1 MTNKLSFAL
10 LGLALAVA
18 VATPADAANK
28 EQQQMMADIRM
39 LQEQS
44 QQLQNLIASLT
55 ASVAGSLTDGL
66 KAVNARM
73 DDQSNANRKTVA
85 DQKLVID
92 SLSNDV
98 RVIREKL
105 DDNNVRIG
113 SLTQEV
119 SALRQSLQQTAAAR
133 SSTAPVSDSTANSDA
148 TAGTTAGA
156 TPLPVGMSPQKL
168 YDSAWSDYISGQY
181 DLAIQGFDMYIKTFP
196 KSDSAD
202 NAQVNIGNSYLQ
214 DGKPDKAVE
223 AYDKTIRTYP
233 GSYAVPEA
241 YFKKGLALQ
250 SLKDLD
256 GARAAWE
263 YAVKNFPDSDA
274 GRLSK
279 QRLDQLK
286 KP

>member
-1 MTNKLSFAL
+1 
-10 LGLALAVA
+10 
-18 VATPADAANK
+18 
-28 EQQQMMADIRM
+28 MMADIRM
-39 LQEQS
+39 LQEQA
-44 QQLQNLIASLT
+44 QQLQNMITSLT
-55 ASVAGSLTDGL
+55 GSLTDAL

-73 DDQSNANRKTVA
+73 DDQASANRKVVA

-92 SLSNDV
+92 NLTNDV

-119 SALRQSLQQTAAAR
+119 DALRQSLQQSAARAAAAP
-133 SSTAPVSDSTANSDA
+133 STDAAATAPDSTAGTSA
-148 TAGTTAGA
+148 TS

-168 YDSAWSDYISGQY
+168 YDSAWSDYLSGQY
-181 DLAIQGFDMYIKTFP
+181 DLAIQGFEMYIKTFP

-214 DGKPDKAVE
+214 DGKADKAVE

-233 GSYAVPEA
+233 GSDAVPEA

-263 YAVKNFPDSDA
+263 YAVKTFPDSDA
-274 GRLSK
+274 GRLAK

>member
-18 VATPADAANK
+18 IATPADAANK
-28 EQQQMMADIRM
+28 EVQQMMADIRM

-44 QQLQNLIASLT
+44 QQVQNLIASLT
-55 ASVAGSLTDGL
+55 GSLTDGL
-66 KAVNARM
+66 KAVNTRM
-73 DDQSNANRKTVA
+73 EDQANANRKAVA

-92 SLSNDV
+92 NLSNDV
-98 RVIREKL
+98 RIMRGKL

-119 SALRQSLQQTAAAR
+119 DALRQSLQQTGVR
-133 SSTAPVSDSTANSDA
+133 SSPAPVSDSAANPASTPGA
-148 TAGTTAGA
+148 TARTA
-156 TPLPVGMSPQKL
+156 PLPVGMSPQKL
-168 YDSAWSDYISGQY
+168 YDSAWSDYLSGQY
-181 DLAIQGFDMYIKTFP
+181 DLAIQGFEMFIKSFP

-214 DGKPDKAVE
+214 DGKPEKAVE
-223 AYDKTIRTYP
+223 AYDKAIRAYP
-233 GSYAVPEA
+233 GGDAIPEA

-256 GARAAWE
+256 GARAVWE
-263 YAVKNFPDSDA
+263 FAVKNFPESDA

-279 QRLDQLK
+279 QRLDQLR